1 MQTNDRSCFSNI
13 LRVIEVLQ
21 KNSGDT
27 CCFDNDCSRPFLGA
41 LLTTLCYNTRP
52 VTFYTCNG
60 KILSITLNDG
70 TTTSSV
76 FRVEKVEDN
85 CVTLRILVPSPT
97 PTDTSPYESSGEFVT
112 INLECIC
119 VIQCLPD
126 VIVEN
131 IC

>member
-1 MQTNDRSCFSNI
+1 M
-13 LRVIEVLQ
+13 
-21 KNSGDT
+21 
-27 CCFDNDCSRPFLGA
+27 GA

-60 KILSITLNDG
+60 EILSITLNDG

-97 PTDTSPYESSGEFVT
+97 PTDTSPYESSGELVT

-119 VIQCLPD
+119 VIQCLPG